1 MFLCIG
7 NALRKTKFQSKSLR
21 NRQSKPLRVNI
32 LFLPLFTNPG
42 MSGLVRLPQLTK
54 KPRHRWGTADDGSLT
69 IKEPQY
75 SNVVSKPVG
84 ISHVFK

>member
-1 MFLCIG
+1 MDL
-7 NALRKTKFQSKSLR
+7 NAVAVVFDFV
-21 NRQSKPLRVNI
+21 KPE
-32 LFLPLFTNPG
+32 PLGLQCGELGLNEPG